1 MIKPGLYG
9 ERKLLGAK
17 VKLIS
22 SPMYELFVKND
33 NDKIHFIKQIEYRI
47 SVDGK
52 LSVGI
57 ILDGLENRRFL
68 PGELEI
74 IELPNC
80 DNN

>member
-33 NDKIHFIKQIEYRI
+33 NDKIYFIKQIEYRI